1 MDQNN
6 LNVSLLIVFFG
17 FVAFV
22 VGIFLSKEMA
32 EFGLWIMPAL
42 SHLYPIVIVS
52 FVIIYSV
59 ITSRRV
65 LWVRLL
71 LIVVLGLSLECF
83 LFWLNKIFVFSSPK
97 VMALFVFSQ
106 IVSVYGLTLVLYFYF
121 ASRISSR
128 KT

>member
-71 LIVVLGLSLECF
+71 LLVGLGLSLECF
-83 LFWLNKIFVFSSPK
+83 LFWLNKIFVFSSPR

-106 IVSVYGLTLVLYFYF
+106 IVLVYGLTLVLYFYF
-121 ASRISSR
+121 ASHIPSR

>member
-17 FVAFV
+17 FVAFI

-83 LFWLNKIFVFSSPK
+83 LFWLNKIFIFSSPK
-97 VMALFVFSQ
+97 VMALYVFSQ

-121 ASRISSR
+121 ASRIPSR